1 MNKKEILVYS
11 VLILF
16 FALVFLELV
25 YIPLFGVKP
34 GTAEAVP
41 FWQFPPKVII
51 LHTVHLISPVL
62 VKPVDLLL
70 FWAVG
75 FGVWLGFRQVS
86 SKNVLS
92 HPERNRIH
100 AFIRDHPGIH
110 FRELE
115 RQTGINRGTLAYHL
129 EMLGQTGRI
138 LAVPC
143 SGYTRY
149 FENGG
154 KFSDREQHILSSCSN
169 DRQRSI
175 LLLLLESSRTVPEL
189 KEILHLSG
197 PSVSWHMKRLCRD
210 RMVTV
215 RQEGRTGRYVL
226 DPEVRTFLQ
235 EKAALIP

>member
-1 MNKKEILVYS
+1 MNGKKILTYF

-16 FALVFLELV
+16 LALVLLELV
-25 YIPLFGVKP
+25 YIPFFGVKP
-34 GTAEAVP
+34 GNEAIP
-41 FWQFPPKVII
+41 FWQHPPKIII
-51 LHTVHLISPVL
+51 LHAVHLISPVL

-86 SKNVLS
+86 SNNVLA

-129 EMLGQTGRI
+129 EMLGQTNKI
-138 LAVPC
+138 LAIPG

-154 KFSDREQHILSSCSN
+154 KFSDREQQILSSYSN
-169 DRQRSI
+169 DRQRAI
-175 LLLLLESSRTVPEL
+175 LLLLLESPRTPTEL
-189 KEILHLSG
+189 KENLHVSG
-197 PSVSWHMKRLCRD
+197 PSVSWHMKRLCHD
-210 RMVTV
+210 QMVTI
-215 RQEGRTGRYVL
+215 RQEGRNGRYVL

-235 EKAALIP
+235 DRVAL

>member
-1 MNKKEILVYS
+1 MNKKEILTYS

-16 FALVFLELV
+16 FALAFLELV
-25 YIPLFGVKP
+25 YIPIFGVKP
-34 GTAEAVP
+34 GNEAVP

-51 LHTVHLISPVL
+51 LHTVNLISPVL

-86 SKNVLS
+86 SKNVLA
-92 HPERNRIH
+92 HPERNRIYM
-100 AFIRDHPGIH
+100 FIRDHPGIH

-138 LAVPC
+138 LAMPC

-154 KFSDREQHILSSCSN
+154 KFSDREQQILSSYSN
-169 DRQRSI
+169 DRQRAI
-175 LLLLLESSRTVPEL
+175 LLLLLESPRTPSEL
-189 KEILHLSG
+189 KENLHVSG

-210 RMVTV
+210 GMVMV
-215 RQEGRTGRYVL
+215 RQEGRSGRYML
-226 DPEVRTFLQ
+226 DPEVREFLQ
-235 EKAALIP
+235 DRVPLVR

>member
-1 MNKKEILVYS
+1 MNGKKILTYF

-16 FALVFLELV
+16 LALALLELV
-25 YIPLFGVKP
+25 YIPFFGVKP
-34 GTAEAVP
+34 GNEAIP
-41 FWQFPPKVII
+41 FWQHPPKVII
-51 LHTVHLISPVL
+51 LHAAYLISPVL

-86 SKNVLS
+86 SKNVLV

-115 RQTGINRGTLAYHL
+115 RQTGINRGTLTYHL
-129 EMLGQTGRI
+129 DMLGQTNKI
-138 LAVPC
+138 LAIPG

-154 KFSDREQHILSSCSN
+154 KFSDREQQILSSYSN
-169 DRQRSI
+169 DRQRAI
-175 LLLLLESSRTVPEL
+175 LLLLLESPRTPTEL
-189 KEILHLSG
+189 KENLHVSG
-197 PSVSWHMKRLCRD
+197 PSVSWHMKRLCHD
-210 RMVTV
+210 QMVTV
-215 RQEGRTGRYVL
+215 RQEGRNARYVL

-235 EKAALIP
+235 DRGAL